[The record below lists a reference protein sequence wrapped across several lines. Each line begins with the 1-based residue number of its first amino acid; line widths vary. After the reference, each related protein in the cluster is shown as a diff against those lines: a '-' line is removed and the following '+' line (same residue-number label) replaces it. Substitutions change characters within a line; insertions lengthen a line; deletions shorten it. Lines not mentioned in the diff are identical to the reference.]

1 MRMGITC
8 GLDSVLKTR
17 DGESLG
23 GRVNAM
29 DYFGDDLDRAADSLL
44 GSDDDLLG

>member
-1 MRMGITC
+1 MGISC
-8 GLDSVLKTR
+8 GLDSVMKTR

-29 DYFGDDLDRAADSLL
+29 DYFGDDLDNAADSLL
-44 GSDDDLLG
+44 DAENALL